1 MIFHPAM
8 LERLSGFFPST
19 VTIQEPTQVQDPV
32 TGEVTYTWAAVA
44 GMVDLPCSHGPS
56 GGVEVKRSDQTY
68 VVSNY
73 TLALAGSYTGIDET
87 MRAVVDGSTFEILL
101 VQHDSHG
108 MKTHLLTRKVT

>member
-19 VTIQEPTQVQDPV
+19 VTIQEPTEVQDPV
-32 TGEVTYTWAAVA
+32 TGEVTYTWADVV

-56 GGVEVKRSDQTY
+56 GGVEVKLPDQTY

-73 TLALAGSYTGIDET
+73 TLALAGNYTGL
-87 MRAVVDGSTFEILL
+87 MRRCGLLWTDRRSTFC
-101 VQHDSHG
+101 SSSTTATG
-108 MKTHLLTRKVT
+108 